1 MRIETWMTPDP
12 IRTDPGASALSA
24 LEAMVDNGIRHLPV
38 VSGERDLVG
47 ILTLDDLRA
56 ALPFEV
62 TLRRYPSQLDQ
73 DRAREYTV
81 GELMTHAP
89 RVVRRNA
96 PLEEAVRT
104 LAEWRIGCLP
114 VVDGGRKLVGLFSET
129 DALRALVE
137 FLDRKGRGPPKKR
150 RGADEALIRSLRS
163 ERWRI
168 LQQLRAR
175 ADVERELSADQHDEP
190 MDDAERG
197 SDLQVVELTEQLADL
212 AARRLAAI
220 SRALDR
226 AAQGTFGVCESCGRR
241 IPKGRLRALPG
252 ATRCVPC
259 AEKEGPA
266 ERAVEARE
274 RFFETPALPGRTVH
288 TEAGE
293 GKLLRIAPFGSCGS
307 CGEVEGTYDEET
319 DEVVCASPGCGSP
332 LGDVEE
338 RAVVQV
344 GEEILS
350 VPPEGLRP
358 VDARPFD

>member
-1 MRIETWMTPDP
+1 MRVETWMTPDP
-12 IRTDPGASALSA
+12 IRTDPDASALTA

-38 VSGERDLVG
+38 VSGAGDLVG

-62 TLRRYPSQLDQ
+62 TLRRYPSQVDQ

-89 RVVRRNA
+89 RVARRSA
-96 PLEEAVRT
+96 PLEEAVHT
-104 LAEWRIGCLP
+104 LARWRIGCLP

-137 FLDRKGRGPPKKR
+137 ILNRKGTGPPKKR
-150 RGADEALIRSLRS
+150 TGGSDALVRSLRA

-175 ADVERELSADQHDEP
+175 ADMERELSADRHDAP

-197 SDLQVVELTEQLADL
+197 SDLQAVELTEQLADL

-226 AAQGTFGVCESCGRR
+226 AAQGTFGVCESCGKR
-241 IPKGRLRALPG
+241 IPVGRLRALPG
-252 ATRCVPC
+252 TTRCVLC

-266 ERAVEARE
+266 EPAVETRE
-274 RFFETPALPGRTVH
+274 RFFETPPLPGRTVH

-293 GKLLRIAPFGSCGS
+293 GRLLRLAPFGSCGS
-307 CGEVEGTYDEET
+307 CGEVEGTYDDET
-319 DEVVCASPGCGSP
+319 DEVVCASPGCGIP
-332 LGDVEE
+332 LSDVEE
-338 RAVVQV
+338 QAVVQV

-358 VDARPFD
+358 VDPSPFD

>member
-1 MRIETWMTPDP
+1 MRVERWMTPDP
-12 IRTDPGASALSA
+12 IWTDPDASALTA

-38 VSGERDLVG
+38 VSGGGDLLG

-62 TLRRYPSQLDQ
+62 TLRRFPSQAEQ

-89 RVVRRNA
+89 RVVRRRA
-96 PLEEAVRT
+96 PLEEAVRA

-114 VVDGGRKLVGLFSET
+114 VVDGGRKLIGLFTET

-137 FLDRKGRGPPKKR
+137 LLNQKGKGAPKR
-150 RGADEALIRSLRS
+150 RGRRESLVRALRA

-168 LQQLRAR
+168 LQQRRAR
-175 ADVERELSADQHDEP
+175 AGVERELSADQHDQP

-197 SDLQVVELTEQLADL
+197 SDLQVVDLTEHLADL

-220 SRALDR
+220 GQALDR
-226 AAQGTFGVCESCGRR
+226 AAKGTFGVCETCGKR
-241 IPKGRLRALPG
+241 IPVGRLRALPG
-252 ATRCVPC
+252 ATRCVVC
-259 AEKEGPA
+259 AAKEGPA
-266 ERAVEARE
+266 EPAAEARGAY
-274 RFFETPALPGRTVH
+274 FETPPLPGRTVH

-293 GKLLRIAPFGSCGS
+293 GRLLRIAPFGTCGS
-307 CGEVEGTYDEET
+307 CGEVEGRYDEET
-319 DEVVCASPGCGSP
+319 DEVVCASPECGIP

-338 RAVVQV
+338 QAVVQV

-350 VPPEGLRP
+350 LSPEKLRP
-358 VDARPFD
+358 VDPQPFD